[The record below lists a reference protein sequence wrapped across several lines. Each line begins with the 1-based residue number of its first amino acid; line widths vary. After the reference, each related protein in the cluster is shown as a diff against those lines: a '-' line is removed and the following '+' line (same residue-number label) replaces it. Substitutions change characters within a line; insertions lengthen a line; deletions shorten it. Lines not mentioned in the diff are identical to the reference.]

1 MKLHNICLIR
11 HHIRTLSGMVFP
23 SLFQGVRFRSGM
35 ICVPGQLRRGTRSYP
50 VRLGARFHPRKAA
63 ISRSGILPWLA
74 ISAALALMAPA
85 PPAPAREAGKRVAQE
100 RQTSRPR
107 RTTDNQ
113 DDKPI
118 KLSTDLVTVLTSVYD
133 STGNH
138 ANNLTRDDFQI
149 FEDNKLQDI
158 QGLYRED
165 QVPLKLVFLFDT
177 SLSIKHRFDFEQRA
191 AAQFF
196 RQVMRPGDQAAIIS
210 VSTDPRI
217 EIQYTGDV
225 DKLVYTLARLQPG
238 GSTSLYSAMIVAAKY
253 LRPAEGRHVMV
264 VLSDGDDTSSA
275 ATLAQALAEVQK
287 SDAMVYA
294 VHSTGVAPSVN
305 VQDLG
310 GEFVL
315 KAMAED
321 TGGRSF
327 FPPIY
332 KEQEKEARD
341 LDDIYRRIAAEV
353 RAQYVLT
360 YYSRAESRDGRFRSI
375 RVELKRPGLQV
386 RARRGY
392 YSDKTQ

>member
-1 MKLHNICLIR
+1 
-11 HHIRTLSGMVFP
+11 
-23 SLFQGVRFRSGM
+23 
-35 ICVPGQLRRGTRSYP
+35 
-50 VRLGARFHPRKAA
+50 
-63 ISRSGILPWLA
+63 
-74 ISAALALMAPA
+74 MAPA

-165 QVPLKLVFLFDT
+165 QMPLKLVFLFDT

-196 RQVMRPGDQAAIIS
+196 RQVMRPGDQAAILS

-217 EIQYTGDV
+217 EVQFTSDV
-225 DKLVYTLARLQPG
+225 DKLVYSLSRLQVG
-238 GSTSLYSAMIVAAKY
+238 GSTSLYSALIVAAKY
-253 LRPAEGRHVMV
+253 LRAAEGRHVMV

-275 ATLAQALAEVQK
+275 STLAQALAEVQRA
-287 SDAMVYA
+287 DAMVYA
-294 VHSTGVAPSVN
+294 VHSTGVAPSAN

-315 KAMAED
+315 KAMSED
-321 TGGRSF
+321 TGGRAF

-332 KEQEKEARD
+332 KEQDKEVHD

-353 RAQYVLT
+353 HAQYVLT
-360 YYSRAESRDGRFRSI
+360 YYTKAESRDGRFRSI

-392 YSDKTQ
+392 YSDKAQ